1 MGEWGGAYSQELT
14 AYSQQRKE
22 TPLSVYADR
31 FWMKNWDEG
40 MTDLDP
46 QEFETT
52 YVDMLRPVFREE
64 SKRTALGYLGVNVT
78 FGELDR
84 YSNQFA
90 NMLIENGFQKG
101 DIVGL
106 NLPNTPEYVISLIG
120 TLKAGCTVSGVSP
133 LMSAA
138 QIQYQLNDLGAGE
151 KKLGFVTLDA
161 AFPEQIARIAHEI
174 PELAVVITTSVAG
187 FLPKLKQVLGR
198 LTKKVPSGKVTPLPG
213 KTVLDFHRDI
223 LRKHSTDSP
232 GVKLTPDDLGYIQ
245 YTGGT
250 TGPPKGAMLS
260 HRNAA
265 HNIQSVMKWLG
276 WERGQGVVLSGFP
289 MFHVAGLTI
298 AEGALYAGWTQVL
311 IPNPRDTDHIC
322 KEMVKYKVT
331 NLVNVPSLFQMLMAN
346 PKFREIDHSNLGTCI
361 CAASPFP
368 KESQEEFESI
378 VGKGKLLELYGMTE
392 TSPVSTMNPCEGKR
406 KLGTIGVP
414 FLNTEAKLVDPGS
427 GEEIPLG
434 QAGEICIRGPLVMQG
449 YYNKPE
455 ETANAID
462 QDGYMHT
469 GDVAVMDEDG
479 YMRIVD
485 RTKDMIIVGGYKVF
499 SSKVEDSIAKH
510 PAVGMIALV
519 GIDNPK
525 RPGSEIVKG
534 FVQLD
539 AGYDYD
545 GNESALQEDIIRFA
559 KENCSP
565 YEVPKEIEIIG
576 EMPLTAVGKID
587 KKVLRVKEK

>member
-1 MGEWGGAYSQELT
+1 
-14 AYSQQRKE
+14 
-22 TPLSVYADR
+22 LSVYADR

-46 QEFETT
+46 SEFETT
-52 YVDMLRPVFREE
+52 YVDMIRPVFEE
-64 SKRTALGYLGVNVT
+64 NANKTALGYLGVDVT
-78 FGELDR
+78 FAELDR

-90 NMLIENGFQKG
+90 NMLLENGFRKG
-101 DIVGL
+101 DIVGI
-106 NLPNTPEYVISLIG
+106 NLPNTPQYVIALLG
-120 TLKAGCTVSGVSP
+120 TLKAGCIVSGVSP
-133 LMSAA
+133 LMSAP
-138 QIQYQLNDLGAGE
+138 QIQYQMNDLGVGE
-151 KKLGFVTLDA
+151 KRLGFVTLDA
-161 AFPEQIARIAHEI
+161 AFPTQIAKIAEKI
-174 PELAVVITTSVAG
+174 PQLSVVVTTGVAA
-187 FLPKLKQVLGR
+187 FLPKLKQILGK
-198 LTKKVPSGKVTPLPG
+198 LTKKVPSGKVTPLAG

-223 LRKHSTDSP
+223 LKKQSTDSP
-232 GVKLTPDDLGYIQ
+232 DVQLTPDDLGYIQ

-260 HRNAA
+260 HRNAV
-265 HNIQSVMKWLG
+265 HNIRSVLRWLA
-276 WERGQGVVLSGFP
+276 WEDAEGVVLSGFP
-289 MFHVAGLTI
+289 LFHVAGLTMS
-298 AEGALYAGWTQVL
+298 EVTMYAGWTQVL

-346 PKFREIDHSNLGTCI
+346 PTFKEMDHSGLGTCI

-378 VGKGKLLELYGMTE
+378 IGKGKILELYGMTE
-392 TSPVSTMNPCEGKR
+392 TSPVSTMNPMKGQR
-406 KLGTIGVP
+406 KLGTIGMP
-414 FLNTEAKLVDPGS
+414 FLNTEAKLVDPGT
-427 GEEIPLG
+427 GEEVPLG

-449 YYNKPE
+449 YSSKPE
-455 ETANAID
+455 ETKKAID
-462 QDGYMHT
+462 SDGYMHT
-469 GDVAVMDEDG
+469 GDVAIMDEDG

-519 GIDNPK
+519 GVDNPK
-525 RPGSEIVKG
+525 RPGSETVKG

-539 AGYDYD
+539 PGYGYD

-565 YEVPKEIEIIG
+565 YEVPKMIEIIG

-587 KKVLRVKEK
+587 KKVLRVRQK

>member
-1 MGEWGGAYSQELT
+1 V
-14 AYSQQRKE
+14 
-22 TPLSVYADR
+22 SVYADR

-46 QEFETT
+46 SEFDTT
-52 YVDMLRPVFREE
+52 YVDMIRPVFE
-64 SKRTALGYLGVNVT
+64 KNANKTALGYLGVDVT
-78 FGELDR
+78 FGDLDR

-90 NMLIENGFQKG
+90 NMLLENGFRKG
-101 DIVGL
+101 DVVGI
-106 NLPNTPEYVISLIG
+106 NLPNTPQYVIALLG
-120 TLKAGCTVSGVSP
+120 TLKAGCIVSGVSP
-133 LMSAA
+133 LMSAP
-138 QIQYQLNDLGAGE
+138 QIQYQMNDLGVGE
-151 KKLGFVTLDA
+151 KRLGFVTLDA
-161 AFPEQIARIAHEI
+161 AFPTQIAKIAAEI
-174 PELAVVITTSVAG
+174 PQLSVVVTTGVAA
-187 FLPKLKQVLGR
+187 FLPKLKQILGK
-198 LTKKVPSGKVTPLPG
+198 LTKKVPYGKVTPLAG

-223 LRKHSTDSP
+223 LGKQSTDSP
-232 GVKLTPDDLGYIQ
+232 DVQLTADDLGYIQ

-260 HRNAA
+260 HRNAV
-265 HNIQSVMKWLG
+265 HNIRSVLRWLA
-276 WERGQGVVLSGFP
+276 WEDAEGVVLSGFP
-289 MFHVAGLTI
+289 MFHVAGLTMS
-298 AEGALYAGWTQVL
+298 EVTMYAGWTQVL

-346 PKFREIDHSNLGTCI
+346 PTFKEMDHSGLGTCI

-378 VGKGKLLELYGMTE
+378 IGQGKILELYGMTE
-392 TSPVSTMNPCEGKR
+392 TSPVSTMNPMKGKR

-414 FLNTEAKLVDPGS
+414 FLNTEAKLVDPGT
-427 GEEIPLG
+427 GEEVPLG
-434 QAGEICIRGPLVMQG
+434 QAGEVCIRGPLVMQG

-455 ETANAID
+455 ETKKAID
-462 QDGYMHT
+462 SNGYMHT
-469 GDVAVMDEDG
+469 GDVAIMDEDG

-485 RTKDMIIVGGYKVF
+485 RTKDMIIVGGFKVF

-519 GIDNPK
+519 GIENPK

-545 GNESALQEDIIRFA
+545 GNESALQEDIIQFA

-565 YEVPKEIEIIG
+565 YEVPKMIEIIG

-587 KKVLRVKEK
+587 KKVLRVRQK